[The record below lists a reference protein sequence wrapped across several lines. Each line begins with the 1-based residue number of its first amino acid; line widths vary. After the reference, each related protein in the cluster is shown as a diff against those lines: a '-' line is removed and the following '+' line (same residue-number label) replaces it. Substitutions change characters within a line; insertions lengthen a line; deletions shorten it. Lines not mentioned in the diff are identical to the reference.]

1 VTSSGWVIPSY
12 TKTLEIGSETEGWL
26 PLSLE
31 ASTDAL
37 GLVDKLE
44 DAKRRCGDGPKA
56 NKKAGLPAVAN
67 GDVRRSPSTLER
79 FDVAALL
86 LLRILRRS

>member
-1 VTSSGWVIPSY
+1 
-12 TKTLEIGSETEGWL
+12 
-26 PLSLE
+26 
-31 ASTDAL
+31 
-37 GLVDKLE
+37 VDKLE
-44 DAKRRCGDGPKA
+44 DAKRRCSDGPKA

-67 GDVRRSPSTLER
+67 GDVRRSPFTLER